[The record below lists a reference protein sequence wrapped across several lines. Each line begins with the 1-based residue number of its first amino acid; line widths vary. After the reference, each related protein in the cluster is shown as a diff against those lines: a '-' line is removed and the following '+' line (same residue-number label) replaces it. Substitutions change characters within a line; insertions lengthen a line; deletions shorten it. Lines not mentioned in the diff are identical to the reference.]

1 VGDAMSEI
9 DASLYVID
17 CNPNTKTE
25 LIYERAVSLVKLLKE
40 KRPGIPVLLVEGYDY
55 VSGFGD
61 PKESDQAKKN
71 IELKHAYTTLKES
84 GVKQIYYLKGA
95 GMIGNDYEGTVDGV
109 HPNDLGMMRMAEALE
124 PAIKKI
130 VK

>member
-1 VGDAMSEI
+1 MSEI
-9 DASLYVID
+9 DAALYVID

-25 LIYERAVSLVKLLKE
+25 LIYERAVELVKLLKE
-40 KRPGIPVLLVEGYDY
+40 KRPAVPVLLVEGFYY
-55 VSGFGD
+55 VSGFGN

-71 IELKHAYTTLKES
+71 AELDRVYKTLKKS
-84 GVKQIYYLKGA
+84 GLKQIYYMKGD
-95 GMIGNDYEGTVDGV
+95 GMIGNDFEGTVDGV